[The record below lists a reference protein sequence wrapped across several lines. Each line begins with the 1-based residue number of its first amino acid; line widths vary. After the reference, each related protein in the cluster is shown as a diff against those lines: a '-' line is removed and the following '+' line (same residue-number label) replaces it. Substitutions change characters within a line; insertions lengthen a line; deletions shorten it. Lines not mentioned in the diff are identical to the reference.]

1 MTSRNFEQPGDLP
14 VTDGSGRVQPVWS
27 QWFTRVHNAV
37 SSVYQ
42 SGSTANRP
50 TSLLWVGRPYFDT
63 DLGKPVWV
71 KAAKPAVWVDATGA
85 VV

>member
-1 MTSRNFEQPGDLP
+1 MTSRFEQPGDLP
-14 VTDGSGRVQPVWS
+14 IVSGDRITPAWA
-27 QWFTRVHNAV
+27 QWVSRVHAAV
-37 SSVYQ
+37 SALYQ
-42 SGSTANRP
+42 SGPTASRP
-50 TSLLWVGRPYFDT
+50 TSLLWVGRVFFDT